1 MQCQCGGRRSF
12 YGFNKN
18 RSTSQAEI
26 NLQKGKQD
34 MFQYFLWQL
43 PVCIKEGVKKNFHSV
58 NESSEENSATW
69 GNVGDAGGEAMHV

>member
-1 MQCQCGGRRSF
+1 MCVVPVWWEEKF

-43 PVCIKEGVKKNFHSV
+43 PVYSKEGVKKIFS
-58 NESSEENSATW
+58 
-69 GNVGDAGGEAMHV
+69 

>member
-1 MQCQCGGRRSF
+1 MWCQCGGRRSP

-43 PVCIKEGVKKNFHSV
+43 PVYSKEGVKNFFHSV
-58 NESSEENSATW
+58 NERGEENSATW
-69 GNVGDAGGEAMHV
+69 GNVGGARYACVR